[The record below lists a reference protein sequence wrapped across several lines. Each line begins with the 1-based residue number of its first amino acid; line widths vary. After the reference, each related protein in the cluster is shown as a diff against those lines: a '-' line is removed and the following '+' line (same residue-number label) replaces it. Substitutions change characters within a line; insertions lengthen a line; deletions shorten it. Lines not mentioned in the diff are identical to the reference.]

1 MNGTI
6 GPVTMFGYKV
16 EAHGKFAAIGNP
28 NPQYAS
34 QAGTGSIDL
43 YRFNSTQGVYTYYG
57 TTQSMKAYGTSGTGG
72 TGGSSGTSGFGVI
85 TKDAYGLTFDVCNNI
100 FVVGN

>member
-43 YRFNSTQGVYTYYG
+43 YRFNTSQGVYT
-57 TTQSMKAYGTSGTGG
+57 
-72 TGGSSGTSGFGVI
+72 
-85 TKDAYGLTFDVCNNI
+85 
-100 FVVGN
+100 